1 MMPSASAADADGG
14 TRAVSVSPLS
24 VAEVPFEWQRYFRFC
39 EEHGTLVL
47 PHKNVR
53 TGVTLSVLNV
63 FCDACDT
70 LVAPS
75 AVHGVIN
82 DYPNC
87 TEVRFVTG
95 CHCCNRLL
103 HNVVRFTPEGILLMC
118 GGRWS
123 FVGDR
128 QKSAALRRWLSAAR
142 EFLGL

>member
-1 MMPSASAADADGG
+1 MP
-14 TRAVSVSPLS
+14 VVPVSPLS
-24 VAEVPFEWQRYFRFC
+24 ASTVPLEWQQYLRFY
-39 EEHGTLVL
+39 EEHGALVL
-47 PHKNVR
+47 PHKNVI
-53 TGVTLSVLNV
+53 TGVSLAASNISCDV
-63 FCDACDT
+63 CDA
-70 LVAPS
+70 LIAPG

-82 DYPNC
+82 DYTNC